1 MEQQQ
6 QQQHQSPN
14 DALTHGTSASP
25 VRQLPSPAWSPY
37 HQEVSTEEILPM
49 LDPIS
54 PTLRSSTSPE
64 YTLSSDSVPPSV
76 SSIEHQR
83 QSLNEENDLQ
93 QHDEDDDDNTTG
105 SGDITPT
112 GVDASSA
119 ITLDSYSSIRNS
131 SIDEQAYDASDEY
144 LPGETSEDI
153 TEEEVQSIHPRKRPP
168 AFTYYYDEDDDDYED
183 DSTTT
188 ITTTKSYASTI
199 TNTTHQSITD
209 MDMTSNDEEQ
219 QQQPLDEEEL
229 ELFISDW
236 FEEILCMELDPPEDL
251 LWWCV
256 VCERQYALP
265 EDVVHHTREQHGF
278 HLPTPRPVG
287 RPPIDMYVVST
298 HSTQV

>member
-1 MEQQQ
+1 
-6 QQQHQSPN
+6 
-14 DALTHGTSASP
+14 
-25 VRQLPSPAWSPY
+25 
-37 HQEVSTEEILPM
+37 M

-54 PTLRSSTSPE
+54 PSLPPSTSPE
-64 YTLSSDSVPPSV
+64 YTLSSDSVPPSI
-76 SSIEHQR
+76 SSFEQQQR
-83 QSLNEENDLQ
+83 HPLKRENDLQ
-93 QHDEDDDDNTTG
+93 HDDDDDGNTTG
-105 SGDITPT
+105 SGEITPK
-112 GVDASSA
+112 GAYASSA
-119 ITLDSYSSIRNS
+119 TVDSYSIRSS

-153 TEEEVQSIHPRKRPP
+153 TEEEVQSIHRQKRPP
-168 AFTYYYDEDDDDYED
+168 TLFTYDDEDDDDYED
-183 DSTTT
+183 DSTTI
-188 ITTTKSYASTI
+188 ITTTNSYVSTI
-199 TNTTHQSITD
+199 TSTYQSTTD
-209 MDMTSNDEEQ
+209 MDVTSNDEEQ
-219 QQQPLDEEEL
+219 QLQPLDEEEL
-229 ELFISDW
+229 ELFVSDW